1 MIEKLIKSTR
11 YHISS
16 RICWFFLGFFF
27 YFFFFF
33 GRKSELK
40 V

>member
-16 RICWFFLGFFF
+16 RTCWFFSGIFFLLLI
-27 YFFFFF
+27 FF
-33 GRKSELK
+33 GKKSELK